1 MAALDTLF
9 KYIDEH
15 QDLYVKVS
23 FLSYLCCSTGSYG
36 ILKVKRWPASSLSY
50 TSVVCPI
57 MKSGNWKERGQ
68 AKGMTGLSNS
78 QTRNMWCS
86 ALTDLT

>member
-23 FLSYLCCSTGSYG
+23 FLSHLCYSTGSYG
-36 ILKVKRWPASSLSY
+36 TLKVKSWSASSLSY
-50 TSVVCPI
+50 TSVVCPT
-57 MKSGNWKERGQ
+57 MK
-68 AKGMTGLSNS
+68 
-78 QTRNMWCS
+78 
-86 ALTDLT
+86 

>member
-23 FLSYLCCSTGSYG
+23 FLSHLCYSTGSYG
-36 ILKVKRWPASSLSY
+36 TLKVKSLSY
-50 TSVVCPI
+50 TSVVCPT
-57 MKSGNWKERGQ
+57 MK
-68 AKGMTGLSNS
+68 
-78 QTRNMWCS
+78 
-86 ALTDLT
+86 